1 MADRNPV
8 KRYPEFM
15 ILAVVCLVVLYAP
28 LLVVMGY
35 SFNASQSITVWG
47 GFSWRWYEDVFF
59 GLEASKFRTAAWN
72 SVSIATMAATASTV
86 VATAAAIGMVRGG
99 AFRGKAISFGMLS
112 MPIILPEIV
121 TAVATLIFFS
131 AIGFTLG
138 YSSILVAHI
147 VFCIPFAYLP
157 IAARLEGIEGFYEE
171 AAQDLYAGRWQVFRH
186 VLFPLMA
193 PGILAGFLLAF
204 IISLDDFIITN
215 FIKGAGVETL
225 PTAIFGAVK
234 QGIKPNIMALS
245 TIMLLLSLVL
255 VSVSYLLG
263 RIGLDQGRSGP
274 DKDG

>member
-35 SFNASQSITVWG
+35 SFNSSQSITVWG

-72 SVSIATMAATASTV
+72 SVTIATMAATASTV

-112 MPIILPEIV
+112 MPIIVPEIV

-157 IAARLEGIEGFYEE
+157 ISARLEGIEGFYEE
-171 AAQDLYAGRWQVFRH
+171 AAQDLYASRWQVFRT
-186 VLFPLMA
+186 FS
-193 PGILAGFLLAF
+193 F
-204 IISLDDFIITN
+204 
-215 FIKGAGVETL
+215 
-225 PTAIFGAVK
+225 
-234 QGIKPNIMALS
+234 
-245 TIMLLLSLVL
+245 
-255 VSVSYLLG
+255 
-263 RIGLDQGRSGP
+263 R
-274 DKDG
+274 